1 MLLEIIATCVDDAIT
16 AEQNGADRLELITAI
31 TEGGL
36 TPGIGLVEEVV
47 KAVQI
52 PVHVMVRPHSRSF
65 VYNDHD
71 IATMIAEVKAIRK
84 AGAAG
89 VVIGMLTP
97 EGKID
102 EVSLVKMLEWTGDMQ
117 VTFHRAFDE
126 LEDQFE
132 GLRTLQKYPSVT
144 RVLTS
149 GGPQPAPQAIPRI
162 RELVEHTAGS
172 VLKILAG
179 NGLKWEIIHDFID
192 QTGVSEVHFGSA
204 VRYGRSGLKPIDPVE
219 LRSLADSLHQ

>member
-47 KAVQI
+47 KAVRI

-65 VYNDHD
+65 VYNASD
-71 IATMIAEVKAIRK
+71 IATMVAEVKAIRK

-89 VVIGMLTP
+89 VVLGMLTP

-102 EVSLVKMLEWTGDMQ
+102 EAALAQMLEWTGDMQ
-117 VTFHRAFDE
+117 VTFHRA
-126 LEDQFE
+126 LMNWRINSK
-132 GLRTLQKYPSVT
+132 GCVHCRNTRPS
-144 RVLTS
+144 
-149 GGPQPAPQAIPRI
+149 PA
-162 RELVEHTAGS
+162 S
-172 VLKILAG
+172 
-179 NGLKWEIIHDFID
+179 
-192 QTGVSEVHFGSA
+192 
-204 VRYGRSGLKPIDPVE
+204 
-219 LRSLADSLHQ
+219 

>member
-1 MLLEIIATCVDDAIT
+1 MMLLEIIATCVDDAIT

-65 VYNDHD
+65 VYNEHD

-89 VVIGMLTP
+89 VVIGMLTRK
-97 EGKID
+97 ER
-102 EVSLVKMLEWTGDMQ
+102 L
-117 VTFHRAFDE
+117 
-126 LEDQFE
+126 
-132 GLRTLQKYPSVT
+132 T
-144 RVLTS
+144 RS
-149 GGPQPAPQAIPRI
+149 P
-162 RELVEHTAGS
+162 
-172 VLKILAG
+172 
-179 NGLKWEIIHDFID
+179 
-192 QTGVSEVHFGSA
+192 
-204 VRYGRSGLKPIDPVE
+204 
-219 LRSLADSLHQ
+219 